1 MIVEVDFG
9 SNFLANVQD
18 ATQYIYNIADSL
30 GKKCVINASAGTY
43 FGAHDGA
50 DPSAQFIHQDVTNN
64 NGHLFVCSAG
74 NAGDRFF
81 HLRQDVAVGDTVFTL
96 FKNNSSLDYAAYG
109 CVPYCY
115 GDNSVHF

>member
-1 MIVEVDFG
+1 M
-9 SNFLANVQD
+9 
-18 ATQYIYNIADSL
+18 
-30 GKKCVINASAGTY
+30 INASAGTY

-81 HLRQDVAVGDTVFTL
+81 HLRQDVDVGDTVFTL
-96 FKNNSSLDYAAYG
+96 LKITQVLIMLHMDVFLTVMEIIVYILLDMEIHHKSLILKWQ
-109 CVPYCY
+109 
-115 GDNSVHF
+115 